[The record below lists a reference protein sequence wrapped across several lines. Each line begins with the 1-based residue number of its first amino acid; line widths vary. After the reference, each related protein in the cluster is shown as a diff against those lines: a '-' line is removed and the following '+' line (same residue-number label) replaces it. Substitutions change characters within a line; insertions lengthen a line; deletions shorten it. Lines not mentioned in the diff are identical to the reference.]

1 MARRLAE
8 RLGAP
13 VFEDDERTRVAGL
26 LHVVYIIL
34 LLVLSGVFALRV
46 ATSGLEGHWI
56 IYPILFLLTLGLLAG
71 LRRGHVYSGG
81 VLMIGALL
89 SYGLVGT
96 LSSGG
101 LRSPAQQ
108 MLMMAVIF
116 AALLGVSRIIV
127 AVTVAALAVLAT
139 IATIELSGNLPQIT
153 APHTPI
159 SVLTGNV
166 ASLAIIGICLTL
178 IIVSL
183 KKALRRARAHENEAK
198 AMASQA
204 EQAHRLAA
212 DVIASMVESVIILD
226 GDAKIR
232 SINAATTA
240 LLGFTE
246 EELVGAAMDRV
257 LVDDRQGQ
265 DSIVSSICAHREKV
279 YRTRAGEH
287 VAVRFSN
294 ALLRDDDGR
303 LNGIVCVASDIRRDK
318 EIEKNLREAKELAED
333 ASKAK
338 SRFLANMSHE
348 LRTPLNA
355 VIGYTE
361 LLMDEADE
369 RGFAESVADLRRI
382 QSSGKHLLG
391 LISDILDLSKVEAG
405 KMELHLETFD
415 VNDMLESVLNSVR
428 PMIERKS
435 IALKVEIPDK
445 LGFIHADQ
453 TKIRQVLINLLGNAA
468 KFTEKGEIRFAVRQG
483 LREGLQWVQFFIS
496 DTGIG
501 MSESQISQLF
511 EAFTQ
516 PDASVARRYGGTGL
530 GLALS
535 RVFTEMMGG
544 VITVRS
550 APGKGSAFKV
560 ELPYLDPTELTM
572 SGLARPEAVSRALG
586 IADAEALL
594 PRSHRRKSQ
603 PGRS

>member
-13 VFEDDERTRVAGL
+13 VFDDDERTRVAGL

-34 LLVLSGVFALRV
+34 ALLLSGIFTLRV
-46 ATSGLEGHWI
+46 AASGLEGHWI
-56 IYPILFLLTLGLLAG
+56 IYPVLLLLALGLLAA
-71 LRRGHVYSGG
+71 LRRGYVYSGG
-81 VLMIGALL
+81 VLMVGALL
-89 SYGLVGT
+89 TYGLVGT

-116 AALLGVSRIIV
+116 SALLGVSRIII
-127 AVTVAALAVLAT
+127 AVTFAALAVLGT
-139 IATIELSGNLPQIT
+139 IATIELSGNLPRIT
-153 APHTPI
+153 APHTAT

-166 ASLAIIGICLTL
+166 ASLTIIGICLTL

-183 KKALRRARAHENEAK
+183 KKALGRARAHENEAK
-198 AMASQA
+198 AMAVEA
-204 EQAHRLAA
+204 EQARRLAA
-212 DVIASMVESVIILD
+212 DVIASMVESVIVLD

-240 LLGFTE
+240 LLGFQE

-265 DSIVSSICAHREKV
+265 DSIVSSVCAHREKV
-279 YRTRAGEH
+279 YRTRTGEH

-318 EIEKNLREAKELAED
+318 EIERNLREAKELAED

-369 RGFAESVADLRRI
+369 RGFAGSVEDLRRI

-501 MSESQISQLF
+501 MSESQIGQLF

-544 VITVRS
+544 AITVRS

-560 ELPYLDPTELTM
+560 ELPYLDPNELTM

-586 IADAEALL
+586 ITDAEALL

-603 PGRS
+603 PGPH